1 MTADA
6 TINKSKISQSV
17 TEQERT
23 KVELNAV
30 KEKLRAKELDIK
42 KYFAGT
48 KQLWNENRQLKNE
61 AKVS

>member
-42 KYFAGT
+42 KYFAGF
-48 KQLWNENRQLKNE
+48 KQLSNENRQLKNE
-61 AKVS
+61 AEVS

>member
-6 TINKSKISQSV
+6 TINKSKISQSI

-23 KVELNAV
+23 KAELNAV

-42 KYFAGT
+42 KYFAAF
-48 KQLWNENRQLKNE
+48 KQLSNENRQLKNE
-61 AKVS
+61 AEAS